1 MPKTTPAVP
10 ANILLEDLLSRKKR
24 VLEVEEEKLTNKK
37 AREFKVMNGKWVKK
51 LAAEEAR
58 LSKLHADFDK
68 MVAQVRLTNPA
79 LADQLTGKKE
89 AMVDIVDC
97 INVFEKLTVE
107 ERSAVMVA
115 SEKTDSGTLTEH
127 FRTVLAEQGSKAT
140 EAENLKED
148 SDEMDRQADDEIDE
162 SE

>member
-89 AMVDIVDC
+89 GMVDIVDC

-127 FRTVLAEQGSKAT
+127 FRTVLAEQGNKAT